1 VSTQTVASRATET
14 ATTSA
19 LRGRASGSRAWAFAG
34 VAAAVTGIVG
44 IAASTAIN
52 AVYDS
57 SIEGNAVQIADK
69 LADQRPAMV
78 IFHVAALVSALVLL
92 VFSAGLKR
100 RLDAQAPAGSLLPAV
115 AAAGLGLVSVAG
127 MMGTGLDT
135 EFLFGTGDQSKMVPE
150 AAVVYNHWVGT
161 IPWVWVG
168 AAVAA
173 VALAIAA
180 LRHAAA
186 PRWIGYVSLI
196 LGGLT
201 LLVGLSPLQY
211 LAGMTGPIWLLV
223 VSLGFAFGDRTAR

>member
-1 VSTQTVASRATET
+1 
-14 ATTSA
+14 
-19 LRGRASGSRAWAFAG
+19 
-34 VAAAVTGIVG
+34 
-44 IAASTAIN
+44 
-52 AVYDS
+52 
-57 SIEGNAVQIADK
+57 
-69 LADQRPAMV
+69 
-78 IFHVAALVSALVLL
+78 
-92 VFSAGLKR
+92 
-100 RLDAQAPAGSLLPAV
+100 
-115 AAAGLGLVSVAG
+115 
-127 MMGTGLDT
+127 
-135 EFLFGTGDQSKMVPE
+135 MVPE

-168 AAVAA
+168 AGVAA